1 MRNTPL
7 GYTASVQTITYSVRD
22 MHCGH
27 CKAAL
32 EGGLSAV
39 PGVSAVDI
47 DLRTKLVLV
56 RGDGLVDAELRAAIK
71 EAGYEAA

>member
-1 MRNTPL
+1 METL
-7 GYTASVQTITYSVRD
+7 TYSVQD

-27 CKAAL
+27 CKSAL
-32 EGGLSAV
+32 EGELSAV
-39 PGVSAVDI
+39 PGVSAVEV
-47 DLRTKLVLV
+47 DLREELVLV